1 MAGTTQEFNNEFIKQ
16 IGLGVGIS
24 RTYPKGHPSLLP
36 VIQRLKV
43 LLKEIPL
50 EKESLSL
57 VVIEDVLMIEEERFD
72 ARRLPMVKSLVD
84 RFNQLDI
91 KSITF
96 NVDLSD
102 NDIKE
107 FLAATAATPA
117 EINDYGDIVALIKAH
132 GIIGIKVNKFRVG
145 VISSDQDGRAINWD
159 TFLESIVVSDTAMS
173 DEQRFKEL
181 SKFLAGVGI
190 SGAEPANIQSEN
202 IVGGLEKLALMIADQ
217 YGEGRWDEYSIVFS
231 RILSVLSPNIK
242 KNIVRYKTENKKLAM
257 LFKSLIPTMN
267 DEDIV
272 DIVAMKA
279 KEKKAGVEEEVL
291 DILKN
296 VTGSRLPD
304 ILSSLRMNVPELN
317 FEKIV
322 GRLMSEMKTS
332 KGSKEADKFVTR
344 DLEVKLR
351 NFFPK
356 LRDPHSDVR
365 IAAIEELVKLSPGIF
380 QTKNWDLLRL
390 LVDRLDTMAD
400 AETEIPTFTKVID
413 ALKDLYTRSVQLK
426 NDDMTQFISKKFGKH
441 LMRKEPTLRER
452 KKIVISAIAEIKDQ
466 NYITE
471 MVSMLWDQGTFI
483 EAREAIIT
491 FSEFSTPLLI
501 DTLKDID
508 DRSIRMKILDILVRI
523 GEKAVP
529 EVKKML
535 GFPEWF
541 IRRNGVWLLGEIKSA
556 AVVDDLGKLI
566 TDEEERVQLEVVE
579 ALVKLNLPAG
589 KPYLNQG
596 LNSKF
601 RAVVVASLRTADR
614 ANSQTKIP
622 EVLGWI
628 RIRKGIPDEKEEKF
642 RQSVIA
648 ELEEIGDDRVIP
660 AFNEIL
666 NEKSLFKGDLLLATK
681 QAILDA
687 YLKINT
693 PNTLQAL
700 RDATKHRDAYVAG
713 MAQEIVKRLDA
724 GRT

>member
-1 MAGTTQEFNNEFIKQ
+1 MYGSTQEFNTEFIKQ

-57 VVIEDVLMIEEERFD
+57 VVMEDVLMIEDERFD
-72 ARRLPMVKSLVD
+72 SRRLPMVKSLVD

-96 NVDLSD
+96 NVDMND

-107 FLAATAATPA
+107 FFAVTAATPA
-117 EINDYGDIVALIKAH
+117 EIEDYGNVVALVKAR
-132 GIIGIKVNKFRVG
+132 GIIGVKVNRFRVG
-145 VISSDQDGRAINWD
+145 VISSDQEGKAINWD
-159 TFLESIVVSDTAMS
+159 TFLDSLVVSDTAMS

-190 SGAEPANIQSEN
+190 SGAEPANVQTDN
-202 IVGGLEKLALMIADQ
+202 IVGGLEKLALTIADQ

-279 KEKKAGVEEEVL
+279 KEKKPGTEEEVL

-332 KGSKEADKFVTR
+332 KGSKEADKFVAR

-356 LRDPHSDVR
+356 LRDPDQAER
-365 IAAIEELVKLSPGIF
+365 IAAIEELMKLSPGIF

-390 LVDRLDTMAD
+390 LIDRFDTMAD
-400 AETEIPTFTKVID
+400 AETEIPTFTKVMD
-413 ALKDLYTRSVQLK
+413 ALKGIYARAVQLK
-426 NDDMTQFISKKFGKH
+426 NDDITQFVSKKFGKH
-441 LMRKEPTLRER
+441 LMRKEASLLER
-452 KKIVISAIAEIKDQ
+452 KKIVIKAITEIKDQ

-483 EAREAIIT
+483 EAREALIA
-491 FSEFSTPLLI
+491 FSEYSTPLLI

-523 GEKAVP
+523 GDKAVP
-529 EVKKML
+529 EVKKLL

-541 IRRNGVWLLGEIKSA
+541 IRRNAVWLLGEIKS
-556 AVVDDLGKLI
+556 VESVEDLGKLI
-566 TDEEERVQLEVVE
+566 DDEEERVQLEVVD
-579 ALVKLNLPAG
+579 ALVKINVPAG

-596 LNSKF
+596 LKSKF
-601 RAVVVASLRTADR
+601 RAVLVVCLRAADR
-614 ANSQTKIP
+614 ANARAKIAD
-622 EVLGWI
+622 VLGWI
-628 RIRKGIPDEKEEKF
+628 RIRKSIPDEKEEKF
-642 RQSVIA
+642 RQSAITA
-648 ELEEIGDDRVIP
+648 LAEIGDDQTIP
-660 AFNEIL
+660 VFNEIL
-666 NEKSLFKGDLLLATK
+666 NEKSIFKSDLLLPTK
-681 QAILDA
+681 QAVLDA
-687 YLKINT
+687 YLNINT

-700 RDATKHRDAYVAG
+700 RDATKHRDDYVAG
-713 MAQEIVKRLDA
+713 MAQEIIKRLDA

>member
-1 MAGTTQEFNNEFIKQ
+1 MYGSTQEFNTEFIKQ

-57 VVIEDVLMIEEERFD
+57 IVMEDVLMIEEERFD
-72 ARRLPMVKSLVD
+72 SRRLPMVKSLVD

-96 NVDLSD
+96 NVDMSD

-107 FLAATAATPA
+107 FFAVTAATPA
-117 EINDYGDIVALIKAH
+117 EIEDYGDVVALVKAR
-132 GIIGIKVNKFRVG
+132 GIIGVKVNRFRVG
-145 VISSDQDGRAINWD
+145 VISSDQEGKAINWD
-159 TFLESIVVSDTAMS
+159 TFLDSLVVSDTVMS
-173 DEQRFKEL
+173 DEQRIKEL
-181 SKFLAGVGI
+181 GKFLAGVGI
-190 SGAEPANIQSEN
+190 SGAEPAKVQTDN
-202 IVGGLEKLALMIADQ
+202 IVGGLEKLALTIADQ

-279 KEKKAGVEEEVL
+279 KEKKPGTEEEVL

-332 KGSKEADKFVTR
+332 KGSKEADKFVAR

-356 LRDPHSDVR
+356 LRDPDAAER
-365 IAAIEELVKLSPGIF
+365 IAAVEELMKLAPGIF

-390 LVDRLDTMAD
+390 LIDRFDTMAD
-400 AETEIPTFTKVID
+400 AETEIPTFAKVMD
-413 ALKDLYTRSVQLK
+413 ALKGVYVQAVQLK
-426 NDDMTQFISKKFGKH
+426 NDDITQFVSKKFGKH
-441 LMRKEPTLRER
+441 LMRKEATLLER
-452 KKIVISAIAEIKDQ
+452 KKIVIKTISEIKDQ

-483 EAREAIIT
+483 EAREAIIA
-491 FSEFSTPLLI
+491 FSEYSTPLLI

-508 DRSIRMKILDILVRI
+508 DRSIRMKILDILIRI

-529 EVKKML
+529 EVKKL
-535 GFPEWF
+535 LVFPEWF

-556 AVVDDLGKLI
+556 ESVDDLGKLI
-566 TDEEERVQLEVVE
+566 DDEEERVQLEVVD
-579 ALVKLNLPAG
+579 ALVKINVPAG

-596 LNSKF
+596 LKSKF
-601 RAVVVASLRTADR
+601 RAVLVVCLRTADR
-614 ANSQTKIP
+614 ANAQTKIP
-622 EVLGWI
+622 DVLGWI
-628 RIRKGIPDEKEEKF
+628 RIHKSIPDEKEEKF
-642 RQSVIA
+642 RQSAIA
-648 ELEEIGDDRVIP
+648 ALAEIGDDRVIP
-660 AFNEIL
+660 VFNEIL
-666 NEKSLFKGDLLLATK
+666 NEKSIFKSDLLLPTK
-681 QAILDA
+681 QAVLDA
-687 YLKINT
+687 YLNLNT
-693 PNTLQAL
+693 PNTIQAL
-700 RDATKHRDAYVAG
+700 RDAAKHRDEYVAG
-713 MAQEIVKRLDA
+713 MAREIIKRLDA